1 MLGLLAICWVI
12 WKTRNKI
19 CFEKKFIKNPCEIIC
34 PAYAFM
40 RYWLGL
46 YPFNSMDAKGKE
58 ASRA

>member
-1 MLGLLAICWVI
+1 VI

-46 YPFNSMDAKGKE
+46 YPFNSMFAKGKE